1 MIGVIVNPIAGKG
14 RTKELLPE
22 IQAFLT
28 QAALPYS
35 IQITKCPGDGVACAK
50 EALAQGCDRVLCIGG
65 DGTAR
70 EIAEGLCGSACVLGI
85 VPAGTGNDFA
95 RTFSLPVDPEDALK
109 AAVFGPAKPI
119 DVFVTDNGVYINICS
134 IGLDS
139 DAAYNAA
146 KVKRLAGKM
155 CYLVG
160 ALFAVL
166 RRKIYR
172 YSLSL
177 DDAEEI
183 EQRNML
189 TAFCNGRYYGGGFYP
204 VPGADPSD
212 GWMDVLT
219 VEPNGAF
226 LHTLPLLAN
235 NKKGTHIHHKQSACA
250 KSQKDYGAFQPAFM
264 CQFGWG
270 AASHQCHLAVTLAAG
285 AVGRTKR
292 KRKQYEHR
300 YPNPPLL
307 TGIHPGAASARPA
320 IPRGRRRTECPA
332 WPAGRRL

>member
-1 MIGVIVNPIAGKG
+1 M
-14 RTKELLPE
+14 
-22 IQAFLT
+22 
-28 QAALPYS
+28 
-35 IQITKCPGDGVACAK
+35 
-50 EALAQGCDRVLCIGG
+50 LCIGG

-219 VEPNGAF
+219 VEPMGR
-226 LHTLPLLAN
+226 LHTLPLLAKY
-235 NKKGTHIHHKQSACA
+235 KKGTHIHHKKVHVQKA
-250 KSQKDYGAFQPAFM
+250 KKITVRSSQRLCVNLDGELLHTNAISLSLWPQALLVAQKGTQ
-264 CQFGWG
+264 
-270 AASHQCHLAVTLAAG
+270 AV
-285 AVGRTKR
+285 
-292 KRKQYEHR
+292 
-300 YPNPPLL
+300 
-307 TGIHPGAASARPA
+307 
-320 IPRGRRRTECPA
+320 
-332 WPAGRRL
+332 

>member
-14 RTKELLPE
+14 RAKELLPE

-28 QAALPYS
+28 QAALPHF

-95 RTFSLPVDPEDALK
+95 RTFSLPVDPDDALE

-160 ALFAVL
+160 ALFAVP

-189 TAFCNGRYYGGGFYP
+189 TAFC
-204 VPGADPSD
+204 
-212 GWMDVLT
+212 
-219 VEPNGAF
+219 
-226 LHTLPLLAN
+226 
-235 NKKGTHIHHKQSACA
+235 I
-250 KSQKDYGAFQPAFM
+250 
-264 CQFGWG
+264 
-270 AASHQCHLAVTLAAG
+270 
-285 AVGRTKR
+285 
-292 KRKQYEHR
+292 
-300 YPNPPLL
+300 
-307 TGIHPGAASARPA
+307 
-320 IPRGRRRTECPA
+320 
-332 WPAGRRL
+332 

>member
-14 RTKELLPE
+14 RAKELLPE

-28 QAALPYS
+28 QAALPYF

-95 RTFSLPVDPEDALK
+95 RTFSLPVDPDDALE

-189 TAFCNGRYYGGGFYP
+189 TAFCNGRYYDGGFYP
-204 VPGADPSD
+204 VPSADPSD

-219 VEPNGAF
+219 VEPMGR
-226 LHTLPLLAN
+226 LHTLPLLAKY
-235 NKKGTHIHHKQSACA
+235 KKGTHIHHKKVHVQKA
-250 KSQKDYGAFQPAFM
+250 KKITVRSSQRLCVNLDGELLHTNAISLSLWPQALLVAQKGTQ
-264 CQFGWG
+264 
-270 AASHQCHLAVTLAAG
+270 AV
-285 AVGRTKR
+285 
-292 KRKQYEHR
+292 
-300 YPNPPLL
+300 
-307 TGIHPGAASARPA
+307 
-320 IPRGRRRTECPA
+320 
-332 WPAGRRL
+332 